1 MLEIDYYRTQS
12 GLPAGLSLQDYQLAY
27 FRTASGL
34 PTGLALDDY
43 RQKFYE
49 TQTGRK
55 SVQDGEYWYYA
66 AQLGLSNPRLA
77 VDDLR
82 QQFLDAQ

>member
-27 FRTASGL
+27 FRVASGL
-34 PTGLALDDY
+34 PAGLAIDDY

-49 TQTGRK
+49 TQTGYK
-55 SVQDGEYWYYA
+55 NQTDGEYWYYA
-66 AQLGLSNPRLA
+66 NQLALTNPKLA
-77 VDDLR
+77 LDDLR
-82 QQFLDAQ
+82 KQWLDAQ